1 MNPKTNIKDYISKP
15 AIKDER
21 LNFDSDDSDVE
32 LYTDEEIEVLEDEI
46 KNMEEVDILDEL
58 EERFNE
64 GPDIEI
70 IPPNGGRTNEKI
82 RSKLEQFEASRN
94 VDTDSDVENS
104 VSNKIEAYSKSENV
118 DKTSVHFIENLSSS
132 VSTIELVDL
141 LSEFG
146 LPLSTDKEKAIPE
159 KIIKAIQRRLFFKA
173 FKPFVHKMDK
183 ENALDNYIMTQE
195 KVFASQG
202 QFICRYIIIP
212 QVERARFPDFNN
224 PSDVKNWW
232 NGFSI
237 ANKIKNIPEYLE
249 RDPNNRSSVPIIE
262 KKRKK
267 ARNLPHL
274 ENLETFLK
282 YRKLWSLFRFITWN
296 SNKVIFETEKR
307 EQIEKVSS
315 TKNKS
320 IKTEKEIRK
329 AVKNNAL
336 VVYDNI
342 NEKTS
347 TDSVKTGK
355 TTTKKTSKKSTK
367 NKKTSTSTSDNSNT
381 EAPEIMEDYKP
392 LLQKTYHTLKL
403 HESELINHF
412 ENYLRSLNNFEDL
425 ISLDT
430 KNPLKLTSLVR
441 IPDIDVENGIVPLF
455 TKNNSQDG
463 KRLIGQLVD
472 CGDGKTMMVPHF
484 ILEVKVVR
492 QRSNKN
498 QVGLEFF
505 NLYQKINVNKEPYLL
520 NLSDV
525 EFDEIFEEKNATLA
539 EEMTSKLVD
548 RILRIGLRIKK
559 TTVPLL
565 PDDNQL
571 SKSQQNINV
580 LSDENN
586 LGNNSLPNSYP
597 EEVVPQ
603 KRTFFQKMTLNRKV
617 KPTKELSDLLKENPG
632 ISEAWNPSN
641 FDKKVKNKIQDD
653 DDDDDKDFLPDEKPF
668 LRSKLTNNLKEKSAT
683 TNEDERQKVLD
694 ETKQKV
700 DELTENVNEL
710 DGNLDEINRLTRYK
724 LNIAENGYIPW
735 VFASDVSGIVS
746 DWTGIPLAKVSKSET
761 QKLLNI
767 EKELQRRVIGQP
779 DAVSA
784 IAKALRRGRLGL
796 RDAKRPIASLFFSG
810 PTGVGKTEVTKA
822 LAASYFGGE
831 SDMVRF
837 DMSEFMERH
846 TVSKLIGSP
855 PGYVGYTEGGLLT
868 EAVRRKPYVV
878 VLFDEVEKAHPEV
891 FNLLL
896 QVLEDGRLSDSQGR
910 VIDFKNTII
919 VMTSNLGAK
928 AIQNPEKFSSNKE
941 VTTEQTNSDSEINNQ
956 NDSDSTIN
964 NEDDFD
970 LFTNTD
976 NENDELEKDDSERV
990 EENRIKELVHEE
1002 LKGFFKPE
1010 FLNRIDEIVVFQKLN
1025 RSDIREIA
1033 AIMLL
1038 NLKERLLSK
1047 SYNLIINETAI
1058 NQIIDEGFNPDY
1070 GARPLRRVITNR
1082 LEDNLAATILE
1093 QRIEPGSTILIEYI
1107 NSEFVITHNNYNETK
1122 DYLSSSI

>member
-1 MNPKTNIKDYISKP
+1 MGDAALLSSKYINDRFLPDKAIDIIDEACSRVRVAYEMIPDICQLFEDQLSVLQREKVLAYTHKDWLTALTIIREEVRTTKIFLEFLYKLVSKFKEEKKIWIIRSLQQRYQFVFKGIQPLVIEWTIVADIPETIEKINETTDEAERLVKEDLLDHLTEVNPKTNIKDYISKP

-274 ENLETFLK
+274 KNLETFLK

-367 NKKTSTSTSDNSNT
+367 NKKTS
-381 EAPEIMEDYKP
+381 
-392 LLQKTYHTLKL
+392 
-403 HESELINHF
+403 
-412 ENYLRSLNNFEDL
+412 
-425 ISLDT
+425 
-430 KNPLKLTSLVR
+430 
-441 IPDIDVENGIVPLF
+441 
-455 TKNNSQDG
+455 
-463 KRLIGQLVD
+463 
-472 CGDGKTMMVPHF
+472 
-484 ILEVKVVR
+484 
-492 QRSNKN
+492 
-498 QVGLEFF
+498 
-505 NLYQKINVNKEPYLL
+505 
-520 NLSDV
+520 
-525 EFDEIFEEKNATLA
+525 
-539 EEMTSKLVD
+539 
-548 RILRIGLRIKK
+548 
-559 TTVPLL
+559 
-565 PDDNQL
+565 
-571 SKSQQNINV
+571 
-580 LSDENN
+580 
-586 LGNNSLPNSYP
+586 
-597 EEVVPQ
+597 
-603 KRTFFQKMTLNRKV
+603 
-617 KPTKELSDLLKENPG
+617 
-632 ISEAWNPSN
+632 
-641 FDKKVKNKIQDD
+641 
-653 DDDDDKDFLPDEKPF
+653 
-668 LRSKLTNNLKEKSAT
+668 
-683 TNEDERQKVLD
+683 
-694 ETKQKV
+694 
-700 DELTENVNEL
+700 
-710 DGNLDEINRLTRYK
+710 
-724 LNIAENGYIPW
+724 
-735 VFASDVSGIVS
+735 
-746 DWTGIPLAKVSKSET
+746 
-761 QKLLNI
+761 
-767 EKELQRRVIGQP
+767 
-779 DAVSA
+779 
-784 IAKALRRGRLGL
+784 
-796 RDAKRPIASLFFSG
+796 
-810 PTGVGKTEVTKA
+810 
-822 LAASYFGGE
+822 
-831 SDMVRF
+831 
-837 DMSEFMERH
+837 
-846 TVSKLIGSP
+846 
-855 PGYVGYTEGGLLT
+855 
-868 EAVRRKPYVV
+868 
-878 VLFDEVEKAHPEV
+878 
-891 FNLLL
+891 
-896 QVLEDGRLSDSQGR
+896 
-910 VIDFKNTII
+910 
-919 VMTSNLGAK
+919 
-928 AIQNPEKFSSNKE
+928 
-941 VTTEQTNSDSEINNQ
+941 
-956 NDSDSTIN
+956 
-964 NEDDFD
+964 
-970 LFTNTD
+970 
-976 NENDELEKDDSERV
+976 
-990 EENRIKELVHEE
+990 
-1002 LKGFFKPE
+1002 
-1010 FLNRIDEIVVFQKLN
+1010 
-1025 RSDIREIA
+1025 
-1033 AIMLL
+1033 
-1038 NLKERLLSK
+1038 
-1047 SYNLIINETAI
+1047 
-1058 NQIIDEGFNPDY
+1058 
-1070 GARPLRRVITNR
+1070 
-1082 LEDNLAATILE
+1082 
-1093 QRIEPGSTILIEYI
+1093 
-1107 NSEFVITHNNYNETK
+1107 
-1122 DYLSSSI
+1122 